1 MPCPENVID
10 TNDILMVET
19 QQDLD
24 FSQCALAVC
33 LVLKWADFL
42 DGDTLVC
49 QVVQGRAGQDRKHK
63 TGLILHSAQFTD
75 SDGIRNW
82 AGAKPTKGVLQTLA
96 RCMRDRRLFA
106 VICCEIV

>member
-10 TNDILMVET
+10 ANDILMVET

-24 FSQCALAVC
+24 FSQCTLAVC

-49 QVVQGRAGQDRKHK
+49 HIIHGRAGQGRKYK
-63 TGLILHSAQFTD
+63 TGLRLHNAQFTD
-75 SDGIRNW
+75 GDLIRNW
-82 AGAKPTKGVLQTLA
+82 AGHCRQDACVT
-96 RCMRDRRLFA
+96 RLFA
-106 VICCEIV
+106 VMCCEVV